1 MSYALAGIL
10 GVVVGVVVGI
20 LATIAVGMRRRRSDH
35 IPVVI
40 GWDDDGNGVVT
51 DARQVVV
58 SDLECLRYLR
68 EPERLRH
75 PSERDD

>member
-10 GVVVGVVVGI
+10 GVVVGI
-20 LATIAVGMRRRRSDH
+20 LATIAVGMRRRRSDP

-58 SDLECLRYLR
+58 SDLSCLRYLKA
-68 EPERLRH
+68 PERLRH
-75 PSERDD
+75 PSELDD

>member
-10 GVVVGVVVGI
+10 GVIVGI

-58 SDLECLRYLR
+58 SDLSCLRYLSR
-68 EPERLRH
+68 PERLRF
-75 PSERDD
+75 PSELDD